1 MDVQVSGSHFQNI
14 GIVNCASVNIIRP
27 TSTFCTGTDIAIN
40 DFSLDCAS
48 ACGCACGWLWPSSLL
63 LTTLCCWLAVIDATV
78 NADDWPAGANWTDQY
93 KDDALA
99 VQGYTHGCKIRGGN
113 VRLPEVQSHGGAA
126 CVKISGSSDV
136 IVDGVFCEGHSNT
149 VTMDYSQYTDHPHS
163 TVIVANIIGLCVTPP
178 ALPPPPCAS

>member
-1 MDVQVSGSHFQNI
+1 MSAAGC
-14 GIVNCASVNIIRP
+14 GPRP
-27 TSTFCTGTDIAIN
+27 FC
-40 DFSLDCAS
+40 
-48 ACGCACGWLWPSSLL
+48 SLL
-63 LTTLCCWLAVIDATV
+63 LTTLRCWLAVIDATV

-113 VRLPEVQSHGGAA
+113 VRLPEVQWQSGAA
-126 CVKISGSSDV
+126 CIKVSGSSDV

-163 TVIVANIIGLCVTPP
+163 TVIVANIIGLCVP
-178 ALPPPPCAS
+178 AAAAAAVAAAAACASQSTNPF